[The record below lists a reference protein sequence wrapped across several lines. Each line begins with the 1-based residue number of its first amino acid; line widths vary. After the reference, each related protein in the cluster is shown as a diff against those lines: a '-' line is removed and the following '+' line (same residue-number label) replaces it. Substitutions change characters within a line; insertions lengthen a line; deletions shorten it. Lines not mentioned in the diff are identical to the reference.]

1 MFVEEGWY
9 VVISFVM
16 VVVVIL
22 KVLIFL
28 ISNHQCYCKNVVFVR
43 EKLSLGSACA
53 QEQANTHDSHMS
65 RVRQTILQGPACW
78 PDEVF
83 LQAHDTDPQ
92 SRRNFIMFTQ
102 EGIRAHPGVTSYSN
116 NDECQEQLLKIAK
129 VITRQ
134 TSLYCIV
141 CAIFSLLSDGCFHTT
156 QELLGACGLH
166 SPRQLQSA
174 LEAMAPMGLIIIE
187 RRQSNHYRFSHVAFP
202 LGRP

>member
-1 MFVEEGWY
+1 MVNLRGLLHKTTFPTALVAALCGCGRSTLRNRVVQY
-9 VVISFVM
+9 VRSPLCET
-16 VVVVIL
+16 VV
-22 KVLIFL
+22 
-28 ISNHQCYCKNVVFVR
+28 
-43 EKLSLGSACA
+43 CA
-53 QEQANTHDSHMS
+53 
-65 RVRQTILQGPACW
+65 
-78 PDEVF
+78 
-83 LQAHDTDPQ
+83 
-92 SRRNFIMFTQ
+92 RRNFIMFTQ